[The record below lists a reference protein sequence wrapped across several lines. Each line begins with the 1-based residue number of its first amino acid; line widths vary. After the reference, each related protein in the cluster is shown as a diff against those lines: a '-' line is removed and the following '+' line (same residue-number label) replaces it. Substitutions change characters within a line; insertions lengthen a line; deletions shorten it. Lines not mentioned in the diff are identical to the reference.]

1 MFDVRYLM
9 FDVWFFFVA
18 LLLRSGR
25 LNDNDNDTEAY
36 LYLHISIPVQ
46 GYLKLQIEPLFID

>member
-1 MFDVRYLM
+1 MFDS
-9 FDVWFFFVA
+9 FFVA

-25 LNDNDNDTEAY
+25 LNDNGNDNDTEAY
-36 LYLHISIPVQ
+36 LYLRISVPVQ

>member
-1 MFDVRYLM
+1 MFD
-9 FDVWFFFVA
+9 FFFVA

-36 LYLHISIPVQ
+36 LYLRISVPVQ
-46 GYLKLQIEPLFID
+46 GYLKLQTDPLFID